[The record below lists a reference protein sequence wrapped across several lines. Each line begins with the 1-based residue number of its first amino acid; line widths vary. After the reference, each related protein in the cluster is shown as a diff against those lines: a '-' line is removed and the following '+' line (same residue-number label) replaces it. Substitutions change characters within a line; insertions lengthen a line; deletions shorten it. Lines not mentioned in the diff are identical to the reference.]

1 MSNYTKA
8 TNFTAKDSLTSGNPS
23 KVVRGSEIDTEF
35 TAIQTAVNSK
45 ADLISPVLVTPNLGT
60 PSAGVLTNATG
71 LPISTGVSGLA
82 TGVATLL
89 GTPSSA
95 NLAAAITD
103 ETGSGSLVF
112 ATSPTLVTPALGTP
126 SALVG
131 TNITGTAAGLTS
143 GNVTTNAN
151 LTGHVTSVGNAA
163 VLGSFTSAQLATA
176 LTDETG
182 SGAAVFATSP
192 TLVTPALGTPS
203 ALVVTN
209 ASGTASINING
220 TVGATTPGTGAFTT
234 LSATGLVTAN
244 AGNTADQAVFGNAF
258 KLYINDGS
266 LGSYAAITDAVGGAG
281 RGLLIDNT
289 TIYLRAGATPAT
301 AMEWTDG
308 VSRSNVPLYVADST
322 QSTSTTTGAMR
333 TLGGLGV
340 VKDAFFGG
348 ALTVTGT
355 LSATDAIKVGGQKAV
370 WFRDDDGFSG
380 SATRRAWAIAGNY
393 DALGG
398 LYFKVAA
405 AAAGDPLSGTTI
417 LAMTSAG
424 LDVTGTLSATGAITN
439 TAGTANGVVYLNGSK
454 VLTSGTAL
462 TFDGTNLSI
471 GRAPISGYRF
481 VVENTGG
488 ESNTLAGSLG
498 YFRATTNIAGEGA
511 FIGLAALATKE
522 TAWTIG
528 AMHTSGSNGDFVLRG
543 YNSTLYNEALRLTP
557 AGNLA
562 VTGAI
567 TPTTGVYLGGTAAA
581 NLLDDYEEGTWTP
594 SLVGAT
600 SGSATSGGNTYGQYT
615 KVGRLVTLNFVVTIT
630 AVSTLTGD
638 VKLAGIPFAL
648 ANTAAFENRYPQG
661 SVLFSALGTSWSSL
675 CVGSDGGTATLLF
688 AGIKTAATG
697 TVAMAAADLSAT
709 TALYGSIQYIA

>member
-1 MSNYTKA
+1 
-8 TNFTAKDSLTSGNPS
+8 
-23 KVVRGSEIDTEF
+23 
-35 TAIQTAVNSK
+35 
-45 ADLISPVLVTPNLGT
+45 
-60 PSAGVLTNATG
+60 
-71 LPISTGVSGLA
+71 
-82 TGVATLL
+82 
-89 GTPSSA
+89 
-95 NLAAAITD
+95 
-103 ETGSGSLVF
+103 
-112 ATSPTLVTPALGTP
+112 
-126 SALVG
+126 
-131 TNITGTAAGLTS
+131 
-143 GNVTTNAN
+143 
-151 LTGHVTSVGNAA
+151 
-163 VLGSFTSAQLATA
+163 
-176 LTDETG
+176 
-182 SGAAVFATSP
+182 
-192 TLVTPALGTPS
+192 
-203 ALVVTN
+203 
-209 ASGTASINING
+209 
-220 TVGATTPGTGAFTT
+220 
-234 LSATGLVTAN
+234 
-244 AGNTADQAVFGNAF
+244 
-258 KLYINDGS
+258 
-266 LGSYAAITDAVGGAG
+266 
-281 RGLLIDNT
+281 
-289 TIYLRAGATPAT
+289 
-301 AMEWTDG
+301 
-308 VSRSNVPLYVADST
+308 
-322 QSTSTTTGAMR
+322 MR

-581 NLLDDYEEGTWTP
+581 NLLDDYEEGTFTP
-594 SLVGAT
+594 TATFATPGTVSTSLAAGT
-600 SGSATSGGNTYGQYT
+600 YT
-615 KVGRLVTLNFVVTIT
+615 KVGNVVTVMGRIT
-630 AVSTLTGD
+630 IT
-638 VKLAGIPFAL
+638 K
-648 ANTAAFENRYPQG
+648 
-661 SVLFSALGTSWSSL
+661 
-675 CVGSDGGTATLLF
+675 GTATGDLVLGGLPF
-688 AGIKTAATG
+688 TSVNTSSYQCAGSLSTDAFGVAGTTYQVVVIANTTAPLALAVTQATG
-697 TVAMAAADLSAT
+697 STAVVSAGDFYVGAGSFRYSFSYH
-709 TALYGSIQYIA
+709 TA